1 MATGN
6 DVREIFQLK
15 PSEQIRRV
23 HKPEKKPG
31 MSMSSAHGISR
42 ELYGLIG
49 NNVSTVAFNNPTY
62 KPKLNVSK
70 KAVNWTWRPFM
81 NPSRDD
87 DMILHHWEKT
97 RTDPNEEYRFYK
109 FNKAINLNEFTS
121 DEYTSHLQ
129 DSDWSLEETNYLWD
143 LCRRFDLRW
152 VVIQDRYEWPP
163 REQDRM
169 ALTYYNGNNLTA
181 PPPAVANIK
190 EITEAAVDPLMLT
203 IAPSLLSVES
213 TNTSTAATPASA
225 TGTGTE
231 TATTM
236 TSMTPSESEE
246 ATASSALETADVTM
260 TTATDATEAPAAP
273 STPIAVAQTPAATS
287 TATEEVPAVVATTLA
302 ATPTTAATTADSTA
316 SATATATAPS
326 TSASSVSVVKDSSS
340 TELTTAATVDADTSM
355 EIVSYTPAK
364 TRSMEEL
371 KNRYYAINRIL
382 IKIRMSDASQAVEKA
397 QLLSSMAYDKNR
409 EVERKKN
416 LEILNTRTP
425 EQIEEEEALYL
436 EARRIDQNER
446 KITRERENLLRLLST
461 RDMYGIGGPA
471 SAGLAG
477 QVAGSGGPGTGII
490 IPSNSITIPSS
501 NPSNTNAGS
510 ASNNNSSNGPLSPPI
525 SKHGISGALAA
536 ASANA
541 QNAPA
546 KKRKKAPKGST
557 QAEEAVA
564 ATAASASAS
573 SSSASGAQTKGSS
586 SSHRR
591 PSNASSVTDGSSSN
605 LPQGVQVKKEKLTP
619 GAYLRSQK
627 MTPIVS
633 TKQQR
638 VQATLTQLGLPLK
651 PAMPTATVMAKW
663 DQLTNNVVTLLD
675 LKKQVDK
682 LEADLKVVK
691 MRRGSASGV
700 GLFPAGSTAATGG
713 SAAAGGSGGAGAGA
727 GSGAGTSTGSLALAA
742 GGSGGSLTG
751 SSSDSNFGVKREGTV
766 DETGTPGQLK
776 KKKRKE

>member
-6 DVREIFQLK
+6 DIREIFQLK
-15 PSEQIRRV
+15 PSDQVKRV
-23 HKPEKKPG
+23 HKAEKKPG
-31 MSMSSAHGISR
+31 MSSASYGISR

-70 KAVNWTWRPFM
+70 KAVNWTWRPFV

-87 DMILHHWEKT
+87 DLILHHWEKT

-109 FNKAINLNEFTS
+109 FNKAINLNEFTPE
-121 DEYTSHLQ
+121 EYTAHLQ
-129 DSDWSLEETNYLWD
+129 DPGWNLEETSYLWD

-163 REQDRM
+163 QEQDRM
-169 ALTYYNGNNLTA
+169 ALSYYNGNNLAKSTSSSTGGAQDEMEISAEKAIEPSTSNAETADTTTAMDTTSTTTSADTTLAMAMTDGSTLATA
-181 PPPAVANIK
+181 P
-190 EITEAAVDPLMLT
+190 
-203 IAPSLLSVES
+203 
-213 TNTSTAATPASA
+213 
-225 TGTGTE
+225 
-231 TATTM
+231 
-236 TSMTPSESEE
+236 TPSTSSTVTEE
-246 ATASSALETADVTM
+246 APATNEASSA
-260 TTATDATEAPAAP
+260 AP
-273 STPIAVAQTPAATS
+273 VTS
-287 TATEEVPAVVATTLA
+287 TAT
-302 ATPTTAATTADSTA
+302 ST
-316 SATATATAPS
+316 
-326 TSASSVSVVKDSSS
+326 
-340 TELTTAATVDADTSM
+340 

-371 KNRYYAINRIL
+371 KNRYYNINRIL
-382 IKIRMSDASQAVEKA
+382 IKIRMSDSSQAVEKA

-446 KITRERENLLRLLST
+446 KITRERENLLRLLNT
-461 RDMYGIGGPA
+461 RDMYGPGGPA

-477 QVAGSGGPGTGII
+477 QVAGGGGPGTGII

-501 NPSNTNAGS
+501 SP
-510 ASNNNSSNGPLSPPI
+510 SNNNGINGPLSP
-525 SKHGISGALAA
+525 SVGKSANGVAA
-536 ASANA
+536 AGGAGS
-541 QNAPA
+541 QNAPV

-557 QAEEAVA
+557 QAEEAA
-564 ATAASASAS
+564 AAASAASAA
-573 SSSASGAQTKGSS
+573 ASGSQTKGS

-591 PSNASSVTDGSSSN
+591 PSNDGSSSN

-638 VQATLTQLGLPLK
+638 VTATLTQLGLPLK
-651 PAMPTATVMAKW
+651 PSMPTATVMTKW
-663 DQLTNNVVTLLD
+663 DQLTNNIVTLLD

-691 MRRGSASGV
+691 MRRGSASGL
-700 GLFPAGSTAATGG
+700 GLFPASGTAAGSATGG
-713 SAAAGGSGGAGAGA
+713 GSSGAGGSG
-727 GSGAGTSTGSLALAA
+727 S
-742 GGSGGSLTG
+742 SLTG
-751 SSSDSNFGVKREGTV
+751 STSDGNFGVKREGTV
-766 DETGTPGQLK
+766 DETGTPGQVK